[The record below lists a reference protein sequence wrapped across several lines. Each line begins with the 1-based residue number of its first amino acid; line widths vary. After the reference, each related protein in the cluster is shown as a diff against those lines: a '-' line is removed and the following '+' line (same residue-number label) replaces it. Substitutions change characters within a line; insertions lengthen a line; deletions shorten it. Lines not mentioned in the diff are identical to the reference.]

1 MPCRRPMPAD
11 AYDENYALLRTLR
24 SRYIK
29 YILRR
34 DWPLCK
40 TWGLE
45 PPILR
50 NGRKKT
56 SVCRLSMKRQ
66 TEGGSFYAGKMKG
79 MEHGM
84 PEPVPSSDNRYH
96 PEDGQPGDQS
106 FEATSRATSI
116 MLVNL
121 FWRSSG
127 VVDSPVTRESETVN
141 SPSAL
146 TSAWGLVRLSASA
159 STPSEA

>member
-1 MPCRRPMPAD
+1 MPAD
-11 AYDENYALLRTLR
+11 AYDENYDLLRTLR

-56 SVCRLSMKRQ
+56 FCLPLVNEAADRRRIVLCRKNERDGTRDAGTGSVIRQ
-66 TEGGSFYAGKMKG
+66 QISSGGWAAGGS
-79 MEHGM
+79 E
-84 PEPVPSSDNRYH
+84 
-96 PEDGQPGDQS
+96 
-106 FEATSRATSI
+106 
-116 MLVNL
+116 L
-121 FWRSSG
+121 
-127 VVDSPVTRESETVN
+127 
-141 SPSAL
+141 
-146 TSAWGLVRLSASA
+146 
-159 STPSEA
+159 